1 MGGIWDPAGK
11 AGQDMSSEPSVGPG
25 PAASHAVT
33 AQKQHPERGDAWH
46 EEIDEH
52 VVVLQNL
59 ALGCTACQSKKL

>member
-1 MGGIWDPAGK
+1 
-11 AGQDMSSEPSVGPG
+11 MSSELSIGPG

-46 EEIDEH
+46 EKIDEQ